1 MMHQCELSLRAWD
14 PHGTGVSREL
24 VLSRLRID
32 GDRYR
37 TVGNG
42 GWWKTIRII
51 VLDLA
56 TDRFWDRE
64 EPNLALGDAF
74 RAGQIEFA
82 DYLATVPRE
91 SVESLRKSG
100 LELNVLLDAWID
112 QDMFD
117 LQWESKLLAELG
129 RLGLNLEIVTND

>member
-14 PHGTGVSREL
+14 PSGTGVSREL
-24 VLSRLRID
+24 VLDRLKVD
-32 GDRYR
+32 AERYR
-37 TVGNG
+37 AVGNG

-56 TDRFWDRE
+56 ADAFWDRE
-64 EPNLALGDAF
+64 EPSVALGDAF

-82 DYLATVPRE
+82 DFLATVPKE
-91 SVESLRKSG
+91 SVDSLRNHG
-100 LELNVLLDAWID
+100 VEVNVYLDAWID
-112 QDMFD
+112 QDLFD
-117 LQWESKLLAELG
+117 LQWESKLLGELG

>member
-14 PHGTGVSREL
+14 PAGTGVSREM
-24 VLSRLRID
+24 VLSRLKVD
-32 GDRYR
+32 GDRYKA
-37 TVGNG
+37 VGNG

-51 VLDLA
+51 IVDLT
-56 TDRFWDRE
+56 TDAFWDRE
-64 EPNLALGDAF
+64 QPSEALGDAF

-82 DYLATVPRE
+82 EFLAGVPRE
-91 SVESLRKSG
+91 DVDSLRRSG

-117 LQWESKLLAELG
+117 LQWESRLLGELG

>member
-14 PHGTGVSREL
+14 PEGTGVSRDT
-24 VLSRLRID
+24 VLHRLRVD
-32 GDRYR
+32 GSRFK

-42 GWWKTIRII
+42 GWWKTIRIV

-56 TDRFWDRE
+56 ADSYWDRE
-64 EPNLALGDAF
+64 HPTVALGDAF

-82 DYLATVPRE
+82 DYLATVPKE
-91 SVESLRKSG
+91 SVDALRNSG
-100 LELNVLLDAWID
+100 VELNVYLDAWID
-112 QDMFD
+112 QDLFD
-117 LQWESKLLAELG
+117 LQWESRLLGELG

>member
-1 MMHQCELSLRAWD
+1 MHQCELSLRAWD
-14 PHGTGVSREL
+14 PGGAGVSREV
-24 VLSRLRID
+24 VLSRLKVD
-32 GDRYR
+32 DARYKA
-37 TVGNG
+37 VGNG

-56 TDRFWDRE
+56 ADAFWDRE

-74 RAGQIEFA
+74 RTGQIEFA

-91 SVESLRKSG
+91 NVEALRKSG
-100 LELNVLLDAWID
+100 VELNVFLDAWID

-117 LQWESKLLAELG
+117 LQWESRLLGELG

>member
-24 VLSRLRID
+24 VLSRLNVD
-32 GDRYR
+32 GRRYKA
-37 TVGNG
+37 VGNG

-51 VLDLA
+51 VMDLA
-56 TDRFWDRE
+56 ADAFWDRE
-64 EPNLALGDAF
+64 EPNTALGDAF

-82 DYLATVPRE
+82 EFLATVPRE
-91 SVESLRKSG
+91 NVDSLRRSG
-100 LELNVLLDAWID
+100 VELNVFLDAWID
-112 QDMFD
+112 QDAFD
-117 LQWESKLLAELG
+117 LQWESRLLGELG